1 MNKVAIIVAGGIGS
15 RMAADLPKQFLPIAN
30 EPLLFHTLRKFENLV
45 DHLILVMHPEWI
57 SYWNDL
63 IAKHSFNVKHTI
75 VAGGQTRAQSVL
87 NGLEH
92 VENDCLV
99 AIHDAARPT
108 VTKELIDSTF
118 KNAEKHGACIPVID
132 LKDSIREISEDGNSK
147 AVNRSQ
153 FKSVQTPQTFQ
164 ASILKAAF
172 ENKDYEKYTDDAS
185 LVEANGTPVFLIE
198 GEEKN
203 IKVTTASDLILVAS
217 FI

>member
-30 EPLLFHTLRKFENLV
+30 EPLLFHTLRKFEYLV
-45 DHLILVMHPEWI
+45 DQLILVMHPEWI
-57 SYWNDL
+57 TYWNDL
-63 IAKHSFNVKHTI
+63 IAKYSFNVKHTI

-92 VENDCLV
+92 VKSDCLV

-118 KNAEKHGACIPVID
+118 KNAEKHGACIPIID

-147 AVNRSQ
+147 AVNRSK

-185 LVEANGTPVFLIE
+185 LVEANGTPIFLIE

>member
-87 NGLEH
+87 NGLEN
-92 VENDCLV
+92 VKSDCLV

-118 KNAEKHGACIPVID
+118 KID
-132 LKDSIREISEDGNSK
+132 
-147 AVNRSQ
+147 A
-153 FKSVQTPQTFQ
+153 
-164 ASILKAAF
+164 
-172 ENKDYEKYTDDAS
+172 
-185 LVEANGTPVFLIE
+185 
-198 GEEKN
+198 
-203 IKVTTASDLILVAS
+203 
-217 FI
+217 

>member
-172 ENKDYEKYTDDAS
+172 ENTDYEKYTDDAS

>member
-1 MNKVAIIVAGGIGS
+1 MTKVAIIVAGGIGS

-30 EPLLFHTLRKFENLV
+30 EPLLFHTLRKFENSV
-45 DHLILVMHPEWI
+45 DQLILVMHPEWI
-57 SYWNDL
+57 TYWNDL
-63 IAKHSFNVKHTI
+63 IAKYSFNVKHSI

-118 KNAEKHGACIPVID
+118 KNAEKHGACIPIID
-132 LKDSIREISEDGNSK
+132 IKDSIREISEDGNSK
-147 AVNRSQ
+147 AVNRSK

-185 LVEANGTPVFLIE
+185 LAEANGTPVFLIE
-198 GEEKN
+198 GEEQN

>member
-63 IAKHSFNVKHTI
+63 IAKHSFNVNHTI

-92 VENDCLV
+92 VKSDCLV

-118 KNAEKHGACIPVID
+118 KNAEKHGACIPIID
-132 LKDSIREISEDGNSK
+132 IKDSIREISEDGNSK
-147 AVNRSQ
+147 AVNRSK

-164 ASILKAAF
+164 SSILKAAF

-185 LVEANGTPVFLIE
+185 LVEANGTRIFLIE

>member
-1 MNKVAIIVAGGIGS
+1 MTKVAIIVAGGIGS

-30 EPLLFHTLRKFENLV
+30 EPLLFHTLRKFENSV
-45 DHLILVMHPEWI
+45 DQLILVMHPEWI
-57 SYWNDL
+57 TYWNDL
-63 IAKHSFNVKHTI
+63 IAKYSFNVKHSI
-75 VAGGQTRAQSVL
+75 VAGGQTRARSVL

-147 AVNRSQ
+147 AVNRSK

-185 LVEANGTPVFLIE
+185 LVEANGTPIFLIE
-198 GEEKN
+198 GEEQN

>member
-63 IAKHSFNVKHTI
+63 IAKFSFNIKHTI

-92 VENDCLV
+92 VKSDCLV

-147 AVNRSQ
+147 AVNRSK

-203 IKVTTASDLILVAS
+203 IKVTTASDLILVAF

>member
-1 MNKVAIIVAGGIGS
+1 MTKVAIIVAGGIGS
-15 RMAADLPKQFLPIAN
+15 RMSADLPKQFLPIAN
-30 EPLLFHTLRKFENLV
+30 EPLLFHTLRKFENSV
-45 DHLILVMHPEWI
+45 DQLILVMHPEWI
-57 SYWNDL
+57 TYWNDL
-63 IAKHSFNVKHTI
+63 IAKYSFNVKHTI

-185 LVEANGTPVFLIE
+185 LVEANGTPIFLIE
-198 GEEKN
+198 GEEQN

>member
-1 MNKVAIIVAGGIGS
+1 MTKVAIIVAGGIGS

-63 IAKHSFNVKHTI
+63 IAKYSFNVKHSI

-147 AVNRSQ
+147 AVNRSK

>member
-1 MNKVAIIVAGGIGS
+1 MTKVAIIVAGGIGS

-30 EPLLFHTLRKFENLV
+30 EPLLFHTLRKFENLA

-57 SYWNDL
+57 TYWNDL
-63 IAKHSFNVKHTI
+63 IAKYSFNVKHSI

-92 VENDCLV
+92 VKSDCLV

-147 AVNRSQ
+147 AVNRSK

-203 IKVTTASDLILVAS
+203 IKVTTASDLILVAF

>member
-1 MNKVAIIVAGGIGS
+1 MTKVAIIVAGGIGS
-15 RMAADLPKQFLPIAN
+15 RMSADLPKQFLPIAN
-30 EPLLFHTLRKFENLV
+30 EPLLFHTLRKFENSV
-45 DHLILVMHPEWI
+45 DQLILVMHPEWI
-57 SYWNDL
+57 TYWNDL
-63 IAKHSFNVKHTI
+63 IAKYSFNVKHTI

-147 AVNRSQ
+147 AVNRSK

-185 LVEANGTPVFLIE
+185 LVEANGTPIFLIE
-198 GEEKN
+198 GEEQN

>member
-1 MNKVAIIVAGGIGS
+1 MTKVAIVVAGGIGS
-15 RMAADLPKQFLPIAN
+15 RMSADLPKQFLPIAN
-30 EPLLFHTLRKFENLV
+30 DPLLFHTLRKFENSV
-45 DHLILVMHPEWI
+45 DELILVMHPEWI
-57 SYWNDL
+57 TYWNDL
-63 IAKHSFNVKHTI
+63 IAKYSFNVKHTI
-75 VAGGQTRAQSVL
+75 VAGGQTRARSVL

-92 VENDCLV
+92 VKSDCLV

-147 AVNRSQ
+147 AVNRSK

-185 LVEANGTPVFLIE
+185 LVEANGTPIFLID

-203 IKVTTASDLILVAS
+203 IKVTTATDLILVAS

>member
-63 IAKHSFNVKHTI
+63 IAKHSFNVKHSI
-75 VAGGQTRAQSVL
+75 VAGGQTRARSVL
-87 NGLEH
+87 NGLDH
-92 VENDCLV
+92 VKSDSLV

-147 AVNRSQ
+147 AVNRSK
-153 FKSVQTPQTFQ
+153 FKSVQTPQTFH

-185 LVEANGTPVFLIE
+185 LVEANGTPIFLID

-203 IKVTTASDLILVAS
+203 IKVTTSSDLILVAS

>member
-147 AVNRSQ
+147 AVNRSK

>member
-92 VENDCLV
+92 VKSDCLV
-99 AIHDAARPT
+99 AIYDAARPT

>member
-30 EPLLFHTLRKFENLV
+30 EPLLFHTLRKFENSV
-45 DHLILVMHPEWI
+45 DQLILVMHPEWI
-57 SYWNDL
+57 TYWNDL
-63 IAKHSFNVKHTI
+63 IAKYSFNVKHSI

-118 KNAEKHGACIPVID
+118 KNAEKHGACIPIID
-132 LKDSIREISEDGNSK
+132 IKDSIREISEDGNSK
-147 AVNRSQ
+147 AVNRSK

-185 LVEANGTPVFLIE
+185 LAEANGTPVFLIE
-198 GEEKN
+198 GEEQN

>member
-1 MNKVAIIVAGGIGS
+1 MKKAAIIVAGGIGS

-57 SYWNDL
+57 TYWNDL
-63 IAKHSFNVKHTI
+63 KAKHSFNVKHTI

-92 VENDCLV
+92 VKSDCLV

-118 KNAEKHGACIPVID
+118 KTAEKHGACIPVID
-132 LKDSIREISEDGNSK
+132 LKDSIREISEEGNSK
-147 AVNRSQ
+147 AVNRSK

-172 ENKDYEKYTDDAS
+172 ENKDYELYTDDAS
-185 LVEANGTPVFLIE
+185 LVEASGTQIYLIE

-203 IKVTTASDLILVAS
+203 VKVTTASDLILVAS

>member
-1 MNKVAIIVAGGIGS
+1 MKKVAIIVAGGIGS
-15 RMAADLPKQFLPIAN
+15 RMAADLPKQFLHIAN
-30 EPLLFHTLRKFENLV
+30 EPLLFHTLRKFENSV
-45 DHLILVMHPEWI
+45 DQLIVVMHPEWI
-57 SYWNDL
+57 TYWNDL
-63 IAKHSFNVKHTI
+63 IAKYSFNVKHSI
-75 VAGGQTRAQSVL
+75 VAGGQTRARSVL

-147 AVNRSQ
+147 AVNRSK

>member
-1 MNKVAIIVAGGIGS
+1 MTKVAIIVAGGIGS

-30 EPLLFHTLRKFENLV
+30 EPLLFHTLRKFENTV
-45 DHLILVMHPEWI
+45 DQLILVMHPEWI
-57 SYWNDL
+57 TYWNDL
-63 IAKHSFNVKHTI
+63 IAKYSFNVKHTI

-92 VENDCLV
+92 VKSDCLV

-118 KNAEKHGACIPVID
+118 KNAEKHSACIPVID

-185 LVEANGTPVFLIE
+185 LVEANGTRIFLIE

>member
-1 MNKVAIIVAGGIGS
+1 MTKVAIIVAGGIGS

-30 EPLLFHTLRKFENLV
+30 EPLLFHTLRKFENSV
-45 DHLILVMHPEWI
+45 DQLILVMHPEWI
-57 SYWNDL
+57 TYWNDL
-63 IAKHSFNVKHTI
+63 IAKYSFNVKHSI

-147 AVNRSQ
+147 AVNRSK

-185 LVEANGTPVFLIE
+185 LVEANGTPIFLIE
-198 GEEKN
+198 GEEQN